1 MKEKIKQ
8 CLRQHLFLIEQ
19 EDWYDADTIAEGL
32 AKVFSSNAVLAVS
45 LLADLRKKL
54 IESDEIY
61 TQLKITNAKENK
73 KVFNAYQ
80 TGQWAIIKNILDVIG
95 KQ

>member
-19 EDWYDADTIAEGL
+19 EDWYDADTIAEDL

-73 KVFNAYQ
+73 KVFNDYQ